1 MTMDSTP
8 DAPSPSAIVPRAPAV
23 ERAVL
28 SLLLPG
34 LGQFAQ
40 RRFLVGAGQ
49 LGTVVAY
56 AATAFAL
63 GGGHALLLAVGWN
76 VWSAVD
82 AHRHE
87 RS

>member
-1 MTMDSTP
+1 MSE
-8 DAPSPSAIVPRAPAV
+8 PSDESRIPVVASRGQAGQ
-23 ERAVL
+23 RAVL

-40 RRFLVGAGQ
+40 HRFLAGAGQ

-56 AATAFAL
+56 ITTAAAL
-63 GGGHALLLAVGWN
+63 GGGSALLLAIGWN
-76 VWSAVD
+76 VFSAVE
-82 AHRHE
+82 AYRHD